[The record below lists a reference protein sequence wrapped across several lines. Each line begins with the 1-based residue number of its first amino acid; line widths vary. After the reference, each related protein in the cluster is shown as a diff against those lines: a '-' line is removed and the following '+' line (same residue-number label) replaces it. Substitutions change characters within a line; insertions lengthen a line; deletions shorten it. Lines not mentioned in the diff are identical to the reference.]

1 MPIINKAVNLTVLL
15 NEVVMYLI
23 EFIEKRYGNERGNR
37 KKFLE
42 DNPKILAPEL
52 SRWLKN
58 DYKVNLSTGEIYKPT
73 SKTVNT

>member
-1 MPIINKAVNLTVLL
+1 ML
-15 NEVVMYLI
+15 NEVDMYLI
-23 EFIEKRYGNERGNR
+23 EFIEKRYGRERGNR

-58 DYKVNLSTGEIYKPT
+58 NYKVNLATGEIYKPA
-73 SKTVNT
+73 SKQVKL

>member
-1 MPIINKAVNLTVLL
+1 
-15 NEVVMYLI
+15 MYLI
-23 EFIEKRYGNERGNR
+23 EFIEKRYGRERGNR

-58 DYKVNLSTGEIYKPT
+58 NYKVNLATGEIYKPA
-73 SKTVNT
+73 SKQVKL